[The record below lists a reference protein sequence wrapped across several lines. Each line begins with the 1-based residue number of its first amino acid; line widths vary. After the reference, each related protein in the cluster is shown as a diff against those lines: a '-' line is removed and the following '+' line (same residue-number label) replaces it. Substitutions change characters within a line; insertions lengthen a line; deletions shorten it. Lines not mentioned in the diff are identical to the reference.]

1 MLVHCSGRVY
11 KADISNIESM
21 RDQIESD
28 FDDIVSKVQER
39 KLELLNELDKMKD
52 KLLSDNE
59 ATEDMIN
66 KIETENDFSRN
77 KFDKSEF
84 MESIHEENIKQ
95 QINILKK
102 LYYHRTKHYM
112 IHYEWDNDMVQD
124 FSKLGKIELK
134 EVNYHNKTTPIIQ
147 SSKKGSNS
155 GEIYPFGVTVD
166 DKSNNIFVADYES
179 NRVQVFDSNGKYL
192 YKFGDNEPGKMNRP
206 RGIVIHEDKVYV
218 SQWDGKRV
226 NVYDVKGNYIDQFG
240 NHDIESQT
248 INIPTGLAVSH
259 KNGDIYVCDLNK
271 DVVFVYTNELKYKV
285 SFGKSNLF
293 SPRDIKLTQDRIY
306 VLDGGNPCIHIFN
319 TDHSYSHSIV
329 SRGSD
334 GQVGYSLFFTLDIEG
349 NILISDNERHLI
361 SVFTH
366 EGELIHE
373 IGEGSDI
380 FYYPFGIVIDRM
392 NRIIVVDRKEEVPL
406 KIF

>member
-1 MLVHCSGRVY
+1 
-11 KADISNIESM
+11 M

-28 FDDIVSKVQER
+28 FDDIVSKVKER

-66 KIETENDFSRN
+66 RIESENDFSRN
-77 KFDKSEF
+77 QFDKSEF
-84 MESIHEENIKQ
+84 MKSIHEENIKQ

-124 FSKLGKIELK
+124 FSKLGKFELK

-147 SSKKGSNS
+147 SSKRGINN
-155 GEIYPFGVTVD
+155 GEIDLIGVTVD
-166 DKSNNIFVADYES
+166 DKSNNIFVVDALN

-206 RGIVIHEDKVYV
+206 FGIVIHEDKVYV
-218 SQWDGKRV
+218 SQRNGKRV

-240 NHDIESQT
+240 NHGIESQT

-259 KNGDIYVCDLNK
+259 KNGDIYVCDWYK

-285 SFGKSNLF
+285 SFGKSKLF
-293 SPRDIKLTQDRIY
+293 GPKDIKLTQDRIY
-306 VLDGGNPCIHIFN
+306 VLDEGNPCIHIFN

-334 GQVGYSLFFTLDIEG
+334 GQVGFSLFFTLDIEG
-349 NILISDNERHLI
+349 NILISDYDRHLI

-373 IGEGSDI
+373 IGKGSDI
-380 FYYPFGIVIDRM
+380 FYYPFGIVIDTM
-392 NRIIVVDRKEEVPL
+392 NRIIVVDQKEEGPL